1 MTTITRS
8 LEYSNAIPTASS
20 QIYNMPVTTLKNGLV
35 VGNFSS
41 PHDFNFDTGEI
52 LKACDPERSERLKVD
67 FISNISI
74 QNIRGIEIKNNSLTF
89 GLTPELKREI
99 GIILENNFMGGKR
112 YNPDI
117 ILIPLPMIQAIKKD
131 MPDLNI
137 SETQFRGVKM
147 KSRTEKLTLS
157 QEFCI

>member
-1 MTTITRS
+1 MS
-8 LEYSNAIPTASS
+8 LIYS
-20 QIYNMPVTTLKNGLV
+20 MPVTTLKNGLV

-67 FISNISI
+67 FIPNISI

-89 GLTPELKREI
+89 GLTPELKEEVVK
-99 GIILENNFMGGKR
+99 ILMSRNNA
-112 YNPDI
+112 DI

>member
-1 MTTITRS
+1 MATITRS

-67 FISNISI
+67 FIPNISI

-89 GLTPELKREI
+89 GLTPELKEEVVK
-99 GIILENNFMGGKR
+99 ILMSRN
-112 YNPDI
+112 NPDI

>member
-1 MTTITRS
+1 MS
-8 LEYSNAIPTASS
+8 LIYS
-20 QIYNMPVTTLKNGLV
+20 MPVTTLKNGLV

-41 PHDFNFDTGEI
+41 PHDFNFNTGEI
-52 LKACDPERSERLKVD
+52 LKACDPERSEKLKVD

-89 GLTPELKREI
+89 GLTPELKEEVVK
-99 GIILENNFMGGKR
+99 ILMSRN
-112 YNPDI
+112 NPDI

-137 SETQFRGVKM
+137 SETPFRGIKM

>member
-1 MTTITRS
+1 MS
-8 LEYSNAIPTASS
+8 LIYS
-20 QIYNMPVTTLKNGLV
+20 MPVTTLKNGLV

-89 GLTPELKREI
+89 GLTPELKEEVVK
-99 GIILENNFMGGKR
+99 ILMSRN
-112 YNPDI
+112 NPDI

-137 SETQFRGVKM
+137 SETPFRGVKM

>member
-1 MTTITRS
+1 MS
-8 LEYSNAIPTASS
+8 LIYS
-20 QIYNMPVTTLKNGLV
+20 MPVTTLKNGLV

-67 FISNISI
+67 FIPNISI

-89 GLTPELKREI
+89 GLTPELKEEVVK
-99 GIILENNFMGGKR
+99 ILMSRN
-112 YNPDI
+112 NPDI

>member
-1 MTTITRS
+1 MSR
-8 LEYSNAIPTASS
+8 N
-20 QIYNMPVTTLKNGLV
+20 
-35 VGNFSS
+35 
-41 PHDFNFDTGEI
+41 
-52 LKACDPERSERLKVD
+52 
-67 FISNISI
+67 
-74 QNIRGIEIKNNSLTF
+74 
-89 GLTPELKREI
+89 
-99 GIILENNFMGGKR
+99 
-112 YNPDI
+112 NPDI

>member
-1 MTTITRS
+1 M
-8 LEYSNAIPTASS
+8 S
-20 QIYNMPVTTLKNGLV
+20 QIYSMPVTTLKNGLI

-41 PHDFNFDTGEI
+41 PHEFNFNTGEK
-52 LKACDPERSERLKVD
+52 LTACDPERSERLKVD

-74 QNIRGIEIKNNSLTF
+74 QNIRGIEIKNNSLSF
-89 GLTPELKREI
+89 GLSAELKREI
-99 GIILENNFMGGKR
+99 TIILENNFMGGER

-131 MPDLNI
+131 IQELDI
-137 SETQFRGVKM
+137 SKTPFRGIKM

>member
-1 MTTITRS
+1 
-8 LEYSNAIPTASS
+8 
-20 QIYNMPVTTLKNGLV
+20 MPVTTLKNGLV

-67 FISNISI
+67 FIPNISI

-89 GLTPELKREI
+89 GLTPELKEEVVK
-99 GIILENNFMGGKR
+99 ILMSRN
-112 YNPDI
+112 NPDI

-137 SETQFRGVKM
+137 SETPFRGVKM

>member
-1 MTTITRS
+1 MS
-8 LEYSNAIPTASS
+8 LIYS
-20 QIYNMPVTTLKNGLV
+20 MPVTTLKNGLV

-89 GLTPELKREI
+89 GLTPELKEEVVK
-99 GIILENNFMGGKR
+99 ILMSRN
-112 YNPDI
+112 NPDI

-137 SETQFRGVKM
+137 SETSFRGVKM

>member
-1 MTTITRS
+1 M
-8 LEYSNAIPTASS
+8 S
-20 QIYNMPVTTLKNGLV
+20 QIYSMPVTTLKNGLI

-41 PHDFNFDTGEI
+41 PHEFNFDTGET
-52 LKACDPERSERLKVD
+52 LTACDPERSERLKVD
-67 FISNISI
+67 FIPNISI

-89 GLTPELKREI
+89 GLTPELKEEVVK
-99 GIILENNFMGGKR
+99 ILMSRN
-112 YNPDI
+112 NPDI

>member
-1 MTTITRS
+1 MS
-8 LEYSNAIPTASS
+8 LIYS
-20 QIYNMPVTTLKNGLV
+20 MPVTTLKNGLV

-67 FISNISI
+67 FIPNISI

-89 GLTPELKREI
+89 GLTPELKEEVVK
-99 GIILENNFMGGKR
+99 ILMSRN
-112 YNPDI
+112 NPDI

-137 SETQFRGVKM
+137 SETPFRGVKM

>member
-1 MTTITRS
+1 MS
-8 LEYSNAIPTASS
+8 LIYS
-20 QIYNMPVTTLKNGLV
+20 MPVTTLKNGLV

-89 GLTPELKREI
+89 GLTPELKEEVVK
-99 GIILENNFMGGKR
+99 ILMSRN
-112 YNPDI
+112 NPDI

>member
-1 MTTITRS
+1 MS
-8 LEYSNAIPTASS
+8 LIYS
-20 QIYNMPVTTLKNGLV
+20 MPVTTLKNGLV

-41 PHDFNFDTGEI
+41 PHDFNFNTGEI
-52 LKACDPERSERLKVD
+52 LKTCDPERSERLKVD

-89 GLTPELKREI
+89 GLTPELKEEVVK
-99 GIILENNFMGGKR
+99 ILMSRN
-112 YNPDI
+112 NPDI

>member
-1 MTTITRS
+1 MTV
-8 LEYSNAIPTASS
+8 
-20 QIYNMPVTTLKNGLV
+20 YNMPVTTLKNGLI

-41 PHDFNFDTGEI
+41 PHDFNFDTGET
-52 LKACDPERSERLKVD
+52 LKACDPERSERLKVN
-67 FISNISI
+67 FISHISKQI
-74 QNIRGIEIKNNSLTF
+74 IRGIEINNNSLSF
-89 GLTPELKREI
+89 DLSSELKEEI
-99 GIILENNFMGGKR
+99 VKILMSNN
-112 YNPDI
+112 NPDI

-131 MPDLNI
+131 LPNIII

>member
-8 LEYSNAIPTASS
+8 LESNAISTASS

-67 FISNISI
+67 FIPNISI

-89 GLTPELKREI
+89 GLTPELKEEVVK
-99 GIILENNFMGGKR
+99 ILMSRN
-112 YNPDI
+112 NPDI

>member
-1 MTTITRS
+1 MATITRS

-89 GLTPELKREI
+89 GLTPELKEEVVK
-99 GIILENNFMGGKR
+99 ILMSRN
-112 YNPDI
+112 NPDI

>member
-1 MTTITRS
+1 VATITRS
-8 LEYSNAIPTASS
+8 LESNAISTASS

-67 FISNISI
+67 FIPNISI

-89 GLTPELKREI
+89 GLTPELKEEVVK
-99 GIILENNFMGGKR
+99 ILMSRN
-112 YNPDI
+112 NPDI

-137 SETQFRGVKM
+137 SETPFRGVKM

>member
-1 MTTITRS
+1 MATITRS
-8 LEYSNAIPTASS
+8 LESNAISTASS

-67 FISNISI
+67 FIPNISI

-89 GLTPELKREI
+89 GLTPELKEEVVK
-99 GIILENNFMGGKR
+99 ILMSRN
-112 YNPDI
+112 NPDI

-137 SETQFRGVKM
+137 SETPFRGVKM

>member
-1 MTTITRS
+1 
-8 LEYSNAIPTASS
+8 
-20 QIYNMPVTTLKNGLV
+20 MPVTTLKNGLV

-67 FISNISI
+67 FIPNISI

-89 GLTPELKREI
+89 GLTPELKEEVVK
-99 GIILENNFMGGKR
+99 ILMSRN
-112 YNPDI
+112 NPDI